1 MNYRHIYMLIIER
14 AKSEEKLGLRK
25 KGNGEYYEK
34 HHILPKSLFP
44 LWRKR
49 KSNLVLLTAREHFF
63 CHQLLTK
70 IYPSYA
76 TSCALFYMC
85 NGNKHQ
91 RSVCSTRDYERARIE
106 FSKWNSFMRKG
117 KEPWNKCKK
126 CPQLKSPVWMHTE
139 ECRTKMKETLKA
151 RYAQDLIVWNKGVSF
166 METLTEDERK
176 KRFGKCKGKKR
187 SPEAVEKTA
196 KKLRGQKR
204 TEEQLKHYKEASL
217 KRAKML
223 KSNGTSKRV
232 GEINRIKRSKPIF
245 CPELNTIFS
254 SRKEAAEYF
263 QTVPGRITAQIERTK
278 NGKLY
283 RGKYHIFEVSKE
295 SNTIVINHNMAAMY
309 ASRMEG
315 INTANVLKTSKELS
329 SGMRINSAADDASG
343 LAVSEKMRSQIRGL
357 NQASRNV
364 MNGVSMLQTA
374 EGYMQSTTDIL
385 QRIRELAVQS
395 ANGIYSDEDRAMLQT
410 EVEQLVSEVDRISQT
425 AEFNGMTLLSGRFA
439 EDGIKLQ
446 VGANTDQNFTVKLG
460 NMSATALGLKVAGQ
474 DGTEQSISLSDPES
488 ANMALATVDEALKVV
503 NKNRADVGAS
513 MNRMEMAQK
522 GINIA
527 SENIAA
533 SESRIR
539 DADYAETAVNFARDQ
554 VLQQTASAML
564 AQSLNIGRDSVLRL
578 LS

>member
-1 MNYRHIYMLIIER
+1 M
-14 AKSEEKLGLRK
+14 
-25 KGNGEYYEK
+25 
-34 HHILPKSLFP
+34 
-44 LWRKR
+44 
-49 KSNLVLLTAREHFF
+49 
-63 CHQLLTK
+63 
-70 IYPSYA
+70 
-76 TSCALFYMC
+76 
-85 NGNKHQ
+85 
-91 RSVCSTRDYERARIE
+91 
-106 FSKWNSFMRKG
+106 
-117 KEPWNKCKK
+117 
-126 CPQLKSPVWMHTE
+126 
-139 ECRTKMKETLKA
+139 
-151 RYAQDLIVWNKGVSF
+151 
-166 METLTEDERK
+166 
-176 KRFGKCKGKKR
+176 
-187 SPEAVEKTA
+187 
-196 KKLRGQKR
+196 
-204 TEEQLKHYKEASL
+204 
-217 KRAKML
+217 
-223 KSNGTSKRV
+223 
-232 GEINRIKRSKPIF
+232 
-245 CPELNTIFS
+245 
-254 SRKEAAEYF
+254 
-263 QTVPGRITAQIERTK
+263 
-278 NGKLY
+278 
-283 RGKYHIFEVSKE
+283 
-295 SNTIVINHNMAAMY
+295 VINFNQSAAF

-460 NMSATALGLKVAGQ
+460 NMSATALGLKGAGQ

-488 ANMALATVDEALKVV
+488 ANMALATVDEALKTV
-503 NKNRADVGAS
+503 NKNRADIGAS

-533 SESRIR
+533 SESHIR
-539 DADYAETAVNFARDQ
+539 DADMAKTITEHVKNQ
-554 VLQQTASAML
+554 ILQQS
-564 AQSLNIGRDSVLRL
+564 SVSL
-578 LS
+578 LSQANTNSQNVLALLK

>member
-1 MNYRHIYMLIIER
+1 M
-14 AKSEEKLGLRK
+14 
-25 KGNGEYYEK
+25 
-34 HHILPKSLFP
+34 
-44 LWRKR
+44 
-49 KSNLVLLTAREHFF
+49 
-63 CHQLLTK
+63 
-70 IYPSYA
+70 
-76 TSCALFYMC
+76 
-85 NGNKHQ
+85 
-91 RSVCSTRDYERARIE
+91 
-106 FSKWNSFMRKG
+106 
-117 KEPWNKCKK
+117 
-126 CPQLKSPVWMHTE
+126 
-139 ECRTKMKETLKA
+139 
-151 RYAQDLIVWNKGVSF
+151 
-166 METLTEDERK
+166 
-176 KRFGKCKGKKR
+176 
-187 SPEAVEKTA
+187 
-196 KKLRGQKR
+196 
-204 TEEQLKHYKEASL
+204 
-217 KRAKML
+217 
-223 KSNGTSKRV
+223 
-232 GEINRIKRSKPIF
+232 
-245 CPELNTIFS
+245 
-254 SRKEAAEYF
+254 
-263 QTVPGRITAQIERTK
+263 
-278 NGKLY
+278 
-283 RGKYHIFEVSKE
+283 
-295 SNTIVINHNMAAMY
+295 VINFNQSAAF

-446 VGANTDQNFTVKLG
+446 AGANTDQNFTVKLG
-460 NMSATALGLKVAGQ
+460 NMSATALGLKGAGQ

-488 ANMALATVDEALKVV
+488 ANMALATVDEALKTV
-503 NKNRADVGAS
+503 NKNRADIGAS

-539 DADYAETAVNFARDQ
+539 DADMAKTITEHVKNQ
-554 VLQQTASAML
+554 ILQQS
-564 AQSLNIGRDSVLRL
+564 SVSL
-578 LS
+578 LSQANTNSQNVLALLK

>member
-1 MNYRHIYMLIIER
+1 M
-14 AKSEEKLGLRK
+14 
-25 KGNGEYYEK
+25 
-34 HHILPKSLFP
+34 
-44 LWRKR
+44 
-49 KSNLVLLTAREHFF
+49 
-63 CHQLLTK
+63 
-70 IYPSYA
+70 
-76 TSCALFYMC
+76 
-85 NGNKHQ
+85 
-91 RSVCSTRDYERARIE
+91 
-106 FSKWNSFMRKG
+106 
-117 KEPWNKCKK
+117 
-126 CPQLKSPVWMHTE
+126 
-139 ECRTKMKETLKA
+139 
-151 RYAQDLIVWNKGVSF
+151 
-166 METLTEDERK
+166 
-176 KRFGKCKGKKR
+176 
-187 SPEAVEKTA
+187 
-196 KKLRGQKR
+196 
-204 TEEQLKHYKEASL
+204 
-217 KRAKML
+217 
-223 KSNGTSKRV
+223 
-232 GEINRIKRSKPIF
+232 
-245 CPELNTIFS
+245 
-254 SRKEAAEYF
+254 
-263 QTVPGRITAQIERTK
+263 
-278 NGKLY
+278 
-283 RGKYHIFEVSKE
+283 
-295 SNTIVINHNMAAMY
+295 VINFNQAA
-309 ASRMEG
+309 AISSRMEG
-315 INTANVLKTSKELS
+315 INTGNVLKTSKELS

-460 NMSATALGLKVAGQ
+460 NMSATALGLKVSGQ

-488 ANMALATVDEALKVV
+488 ANMALATVDEALKTV
-503 NKNRADVGAS
+503 NKNRADIGAS

-539 DADYAETAVNFARDQ
+539 DADYAETVVNFARDQ

-564 AQSLNIGRDSVLRL
+564 AQSLNISRDSVLRL

>member
-1 MNYRHIYMLIIER
+1 M
-14 AKSEEKLGLRK
+14 
-25 KGNGEYYEK
+25 
-34 HHILPKSLFP
+34 
-44 LWRKR
+44 
-49 KSNLVLLTAREHFF
+49 
-63 CHQLLTK
+63 
-70 IYPSYA
+70 
-76 TSCALFYMC
+76 
-85 NGNKHQ
+85 
-91 RSVCSTRDYERARIE
+91 
-106 FSKWNSFMRKG
+106 
-117 KEPWNKCKK
+117 
-126 CPQLKSPVWMHTE
+126 
-139 ECRTKMKETLKA
+139 
-151 RYAQDLIVWNKGVSF
+151 
-166 METLTEDERK
+166 
-176 KRFGKCKGKKR
+176 
-187 SPEAVEKTA
+187 
-196 KKLRGQKR
+196 
-204 TEEQLKHYKEASL
+204 
-217 KRAKML
+217 
-223 KSNGTSKRV
+223 
-232 GEINRIKRSKPIF
+232 
-245 CPELNTIFS
+245 
-254 SRKEAAEYF
+254 
-263 QTVPGRITAQIERTK
+263 
-278 NGKLY
+278 
-283 RGKYHIFEVSKE
+283 
-295 SNTIVINHNMAAMY
+295 VINFNQAA
-309 ASRMEG
+309 AFSSRMEG
-315 INTANVLKTSKELS
+315 INTGNVLKTSKELS

-460 NMSATALGLKVAGQ
+460 NMSATALGIKVAGQ

-488 ANMALATVDEALKVV
+488 ANMALATVDEALKTV
-503 NKNRADVGAS
+503 NKNRADIGAS

-554 VLQQTASAML
+554 VLQQTASVML

>member
-1 MNYRHIYMLIIER
+1 M
-14 AKSEEKLGLRK
+14 
-25 KGNGEYYEK
+25 
-34 HHILPKSLFP
+34 
-44 LWRKR
+44 
-49 KSNLVLLTAREHFF
+49 
-63 CHQLLTK
+63 
-70 IYPSYA
+70 
-76 TSCALFYMC
+76 
-85 NGNKHQ
+85 
-91 RSVCSTRDYERARIE
+91 
-106 FSKWNSFMRKG
+106 
-117 KEPWNKCKK
+117 
-126 CPQLKSPVWMHTE
+126 
-139 ECRTKMKETLKA
+139 
-151 RYAQDLIVWNKGVSF
+151 
-166 METLTEDERK
+166 
-176 KRFGKCKGKKR
+176 
-187 SPEAVEKTA
+187 
-196 KKLRGQKR
+196 
-204 TEEQLKHYKEASL
+204 
-217 KRAKML
+217 
-223 KSNGTSKRV
+223 
-232 GEINRIKRSKPIF
+232 
-245 CPELNTIFS
+245 
-254 SRKEAAEYF
+254 
-263 QTVPGRITAQIERTK
+263 
-278 NGKLY
+278 
-283 RGKYHIFEVSKE
+283 
-295 SNTIVINHNMAAMY
+295 VINFNQSAAF

-446 VGANTDQNFTVKLG
+446 VGANIDQNFTVKLG

-539 DADYAETAVNFARDQ
+539 NADMAKTITEHVKNQ
-554 VLQQTASAML
+554 ILQQS
-564 AQSLNIGRDSVLRL
+564 SVSL
-578 LS
+578 LSQANTNSQNVLALLK

>member
-1 MNYRHIYMLIIER
+1 M
-14 AKSEEKLGLRK
+14 
-25 KGNGEYYEK
+25 
-34 HHILPKSLFP
+34 
-44 LWRKR
+44 
-49 KSNLVLLTAREHFF
+49 
-63 CHQLLTK
+63 
-70 IYPSYA
+70 
-76 TSCALFYMC
+76 
-85 NGNKHQ
+85 
-91 RSVCSTRDYERARIE
+91 
-106 FSKWNSFMRKG
+106 
-117 KEPWNKCKK
+117 
-126 CPQLKSPVWMHTE
+126 
-139 ECRTKMKETLKA
+139 
-151 RYAQDLIVWNKGVSF
+151 
-166 METLTEDERK
+166 
-176 KRFGKCKGKKR
+176 
-187 SPEAVEKTA
+187 
-196 KKLRGQKR
+196 
-204 TEEQLKHYKEASL
+204 
-217 KRAKML
+217 
-223 KSNGTSKRV
+223 
-232 GEINRIKRSKPIF
+232 
-245 CPELNTIFS
+245 
-254 SRKEAAEYF
+254 
-263 QTVPGRITAQIERTK
+263 
-278 NGKLY
+278 
-283 RGKYHIFEVSKE
+283 
-295 SNTIVINHNMAAMY
+295 VINFNQSAAF

-385 QRIRELAVQS
+385 QRIRELSVQS

-446 VGANTDQNFTVKLG
+446 AGANTDQNFTVKLG

-488 ANMALATVDEALKVV
+488 ANMALTTVDEALKVV

-539 DADYAETAVNFARDQ
+539 DADMAKTITEHVKNQ
-554 VLQQTASAML
+554 ILQQSSVSLLGQANTNSQNVL
-564 AQSLNIGRDSVLRL
+564 AL
-578 LS
+578 LK